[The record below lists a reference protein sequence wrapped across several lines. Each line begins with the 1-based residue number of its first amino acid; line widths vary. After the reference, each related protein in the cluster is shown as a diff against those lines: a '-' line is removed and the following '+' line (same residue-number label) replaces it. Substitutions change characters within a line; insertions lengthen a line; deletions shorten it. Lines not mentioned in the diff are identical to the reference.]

1 VLLGWRPARVGR
13 RGRVCQVTEQ
23 AGRLSLGAGRAQTV
37 LKDLQAAMKL
47 ARTKEA
53 ASLPRRP
60 PASGGAAAA
69 AASGAAQDA
78 LERGRA
84 AEGGGERQA
93 LLQARSRAGRISSP
107 HAKYLCQH
115 RVRLMYVPVER

>member
-1 VLLGWRPARVGR
+1 VGQC
-13 RGRVCQVTEQ
+13 GRAGRVTEQ
-23 AGRLSLGAGRAQTV
+23 ARRPSLSRRRAQTV

-53 ASLPRRP
+53 ASLPRRA
-60 PASGGAAAA
+60 PAAGGAAAA

-84 AEGGGERQA
+84 AEGDGERQA
-93 LLQARSRAGRISSP
+93 LLQARSRACVVLP
-107 HAKYLCQH
+107 HAKCLGHH
-115 RVRLMYVPVER
+115 RVRLIHVWIDRQRHANSR

>member
-1 VLLGWRPARVGR
+1 
-13 RGRVCQVTEQ
+13 
-23 AGRLSLGAGRAQTV
+23 V

-60 PASGGAAAA
+60 PAAGGAAAA

-84 AEGGGERQA
+84 GEGDGERQA
-93 LLQARSRAGRISSP
+93 LLQARSRAGGISIRMQSTSVSIE
-107 HAKYLCQH
+107 CG
-115 RVRLMYVPVER
+115 